1 MYTKSVQLVADLLVG
16 NADALTSEIIT
27 AAPAPLGSDACK
39 KDTCCT
45 WKYVADE
52 MLAKFK
58 GQSFRCNN
66 FARGAIRLGF
76 HDAAGWQK
84 GAAYGGADGSILLTD
99 ELSRPVNKG
108 LEEIAVMT
116 KQLCVASELSCHSLT
131 NPVQLCEV
139 PAIWSI
145 DGRYHPDG
153 RHRCHSSLPS
163 RSSHSLLVSLLTITE
178 LIMSCTNLTL
188 VSAAKITPPLPL
200 RISSQM

>member
-1 MYTKSVQLVADLLVG
+1 LFLARLWSQQFSHILALEKVPENGSKLSQSFNVEQLRQSTVRKTPTSSLATWLLLVLQLQLARFVFPSLCKVMHTKFVQLVADLLVG

-116 KQLCVASELSCHSLT
+116 KQMFV
-131 NPVQLCEV
+131 
-139 PAIWSI
+139 
-145 DGRYHPDG
+145 
-153 RHRCHSSLPS
+153 SSLVTM
-163 RSSHSLLVSLLTITE
+163 LFTY
-178 LIMSCTNLTL
+178 
-188 VSAAKITPPLPL
+188 
-200 RISSQM
+200 

>member
-1 MYTKSVQLVADLLVG
+1 LLVG
-16 NADALTSEIIT
+16 NADAISGEIIM

-52 MLAKFK
+52 MLSKFK

-76 HDAAGWQK
+76 HDAAAWQK

-99 ELSRPVNKG
+99 ELNRPANKG

-116 KQLCVASELSCHSLT
+116 KQMFVCFSPATQLT
-131 NPVQLCEV
+131 
-139 PAIWSI
+139 
-145 DGRYHPDG
+145 Y
-153 RHRCHSSLPS
+153 
-163 RSSHSLLVSLLTITE
+163 
-178 LIMSCTNLTL
+178 
-188 VSAAKITPPLPL
+188 
-200 RISSQM
+200 